1 MAGGPH
7 GPLPARGGWGNLRHD
22 PGDAPALPPH
32 IKADFHAR
40 FDFSPDLPVNYL
52 LIVIAADDIYI
63 MEQLS
68 TSNSVRTVTAIITTP
83 RDGAPAC
90 CCCAPAPNIAH
101 DSPLAFSSSTDPASP
116 RSGSRRSR

>member
-1 MAGGPH
+1 M
-7 GPLPARGGWGNLRHD
+7 PARGGWGKLQHS

-52 LIVIAADDIYI
+52 LIVIAAEDIYI

-68 TSNSVRTVTAIITTP
+68 TSSSVGTVTVIIDIPLAI
-83 RDGAPAC
+83 APAHC
-90 CCCAPAPNIAH
+90 RCAPAPTSTH
-101 DSPLAFSSSTDPASP
+101 DSPLASSSSTDPASLW
-116 RSGSRRSR
+116 SGSR

>member
-40 FDFSPDLPVNYL
+40 LDFSPDLPVNYL
-52 LIVIAADDIYI
+52 LIVIAAEDIYI

-68 TSNSVRTVTAIITTP
+68 TSGSAGTVTAIITTP
-83 RDGAPAC
+83 LAVAPARC
-90 CCCAPAPNIAH
+90 RCTPALCTRAQHRARLP
-101 DSPLAFSSSTDPASP
+101 
-116 RSGSRRSR
+116 SRILIFY

>member
-7 GPLPARGGWGNLRHD
+7 GPLPARGGWGKLQHS

-52 LIVIAADDIYI
+52 LIVIAAEDIYI

-68 TSNSVRTVTAIITTP
+68 TSGSAGTVTAIITIP
-83 RDGAPAC
+83 LAVAPARC
-90 CCCAPAPNIAH
+90 RCAPAPNIAH
-101 DSPLAFSSSTDPASP
+101 GSPLASSSSTDPASP

>member
-52 LIVIAADDIYI
+52 LIVIAAEDIYI

-68 TSNSVRTVTAIITTP
+68 TSGSAGTVTAIITTP
-83 RDGAPAC
+83 LAVAPARC
-90 CCCAPAPNIAH
+90 RCAPAPNIAH
-101 DSPLAFSSSTDPASP
+101 GSPLASSSSTDPASS
-116 RSGSRRSR
+116 RSGSR